1 MVVVVK
7 RRLAVRSGVE
17 TMMSVKGGMHK
28 VLGMGVVE
36 VVEMS
41 GETWVGMVVVVKMM
55 DGAAGTWVETGIRV
69 GVGVGGGMGVHGSV
83 PTVHIHSDTSHSC
96 LHNCIQPDA
105 GLLELVGGQL
115 PSSRICWQD
124 TLALRF

>member
-55 DGAAGTWVETGIRV
+55 DGAAGTWVETGIGV
-69 GVGVGGGMGVHGSV
+69 GVGVGVGVHGSV

>member
-55 DGAAGTWVETGIRV
+55 DGAAGTWVETGIGVEV
-69 GVGVGGGMGVHGSV
+69 GVGVHGSV
-83 PTVHIHSDTSHSC
+83 PTVHIH
-96 LHNCIQPDA
+96 
-105 GLLELVGGQL
+105 
-115 PSSRICWQD
+115 
-124 TLALRF
+124 